1 MGIGAAITKLDR
13 NFGWSFLGFVLA
25 VIFGALAVYSEFWK
39 KTAPILEFELL
50 SNTPVLDVR
59 EKLPDLEVLYQ
70 GEDIAKAGRTLSVM
84 LCRVVNH
91 GSANLLSAH
100 YDNKA
105 PIGIAVNGG
114 TLIRAELSATSN
126 PYLATAAAVRAHGS
140 TVAFEPVI
148 LEPGEWFLVKLLVLH
163 KAGSPPSLTAHG
175 KIAGMHSIPIVL
187 SVPTSDKE
195 SFWYRAFSGST
206 WTQLVRL
213 VAYFLGA
220 ILCVAAVVIPFTAAA
235 EKITTTRR
243 KKFVARFRAVT
254 KIALDP
260 ADEFIFSRY
269 IDKGPQYVQRLA
281 NAVADSD
288 RLQKR
293 VEDYLAAKD
302 GPQLDLLDLEQLYMN
317 DRLSEESP
325 VRMHRMRL
333 RRDYYETGE
342 MIRNMFIKKV
352 NGRWAAVPD
361 RLKVAAAFIDYIEL
375 LDATNV

>member
-39 KTAPILEFELL
+39 KTAPILEYELL
-50 SNTPVLDVR
+50 SNTPVLEVR

-105 PIGIAVNGG
+105 SIGIAVNGG

-163 KAGSPPSLTAHG
+163 KADSPPSLTAHG

-288 RLQKR
+288 RL
-293 VEDYLAAKD
+293 
-302 GPQLDLLDLEQLYMN
+302 
-317 DRLSEESP
+317 
-325 VRMHRMRL
+325 
-333 RRDYYETGE
+333 
-342 MIRNMFIKKV
+342 
-352 NGRWAAVPD
+352 
-361 RLKVAAAFIDYIEL
+361 
-375 LDATNV
+375 